1 MSSGARDPH
10 ADIQALCDALACALS
25 VIERQ
30 GLENPPDWRE
40 TIDAISVRL
49 EGQHEQEVIAAGVA
63 IMARNCVM
71 H

>member
-1 MSSGARDPH
+1 MSAGATDPH

-30 GLENPPDWRE
+30 GLENPSEWRDTVE
-40 TIDAISVRL
+40 AISARL
-49 EGQHEQEVIAAGVA
+49 EGQHEIDIIGRAVSV
-63 IMARNCVM
+63 MARNRTT